1 MWKYVSKR
9 FGKSAL
15 ALIICSF
22 ICFILI
28 RQLPG
33 SAAYSI
39 YGANAQRLTEEE
51 KVRIEQ
57 ALLGN
62 ESLIMQY
69 IQWIGDILRGDW
81 GFSFSKQQNVLTLIM
96 EQSLYTAIVVTLALI
111 FTNILMTL
119 WFYLLQRLRHK
130 LLRSILG
137 GLLLGAMVVPGFWLS
152 FFLLWLCGV
161 ILGWFPIYGVGD
173 GSMGALI
180 YHAILPSIALALP
193 AVYYGVKLLEDQ
205 FAGLKQQP
213 FMIHLQ
219 RRGISR
225 SRLARHVFPHVGLVY
240 LQLNG
245 YFVTA
250 FIGGTIAVETVFSI
264 PGVGKLTVEAT
275 KLHDYP
281 TLLMII
287 LVSLAVILVVQLL
300 IDLCSCW
307 IDPRVFRSLK
317 D

>member
-81 GFSFSKQQNVLTLIM
+81 GFSFSKQQHVLTLIM
-96 EQSLYTAIVVTLALI
+96 E
-111 FTNILMTL
+111 
-119 WFYLLQRLRHK
+119 
-130 LLRSILG
+130 
-137 GLLLGAMVVPGFWLS
+137 
-152 FFLLWLCGV
+152 
-161 ILGWFPIYGVGD
+161 
-173 GSMGALI
+173 
-180 YHAILPSIALALP
+180 
-193 AVYYGVKLLEDQ
+193 
-205 FAGLKQQP
+205 
-213 FMIHLQ
+213 
-219 RRGISR
+219 
-225 SRLARHVFPHVGLVY
+225 
-240 LQLNG
+240 
-245 YFVTA
+245 
-250 FIGGTIAVETVFSI
+250 
-264 PGVGKLTVEAT
+264 
-275 KLHDYP
+275 
-281 TLLMII
+281 
-287 LVSLAVILVVQLL
+287 
-300 IDLCSCW
+300 
-307 IDPRVFRSLK
+307 
-317 D
+317 